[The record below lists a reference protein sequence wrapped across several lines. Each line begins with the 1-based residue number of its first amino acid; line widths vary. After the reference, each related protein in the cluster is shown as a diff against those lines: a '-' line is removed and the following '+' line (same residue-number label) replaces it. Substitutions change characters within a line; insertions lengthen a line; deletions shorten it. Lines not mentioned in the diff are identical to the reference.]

1 MAITKRVMKTFGFVY
16 LSPVLYEVAI
26 KTFDLVYLF
35 HFVYEATIETH
46 WLCCFVMLSLST
58 ICHQGSGKLNFVEFN
73 GFSM

>member
-46 WLCCFVMLSLST
+46 WLCCFVVLS
-58 ICHQGSGKLNFVEFN
+58 
-73 GFSM
+73 